1 MKRYF
6 GTDGI
11 RGKALEKLN
20 SNVAFKLGQAIAK
33 SLKPMEVVI
42 GEDTRQSSSLLAYGV
57 AYGLAL
63 AGVNVY
69 MAGIVSTPMI
79 ALYSKETHKIGVMI
93 TASHNPYTDNGIKVF
108 KNGYKMLDDE
118 ELELEKYIDEDEL
131 LVSNSFGNIL
141 FTDEVRKL
149 YIDKV
154 NSLNLPAFNQSII
167 YDSANGANYK
177 ISNEIMSHYAK
188 NSLQIG
194 NTPDGFNINLNV
206 GSTYIDTISL
216 KVKEHHAQIGLSY
229 DGDGDRL
236 LVVDHSGKLF
246 DGDLIIYIIAKYLK
260 KKGQL
265 KKDTVVLTRMSNL
278 GVINALKGLGINVI
292 LTDVGDKYVSDELVK
307 NGYSL
312 GGENSGHLIL
322 NDYLP
327 SGDGLFASLF
337 LLKVLEEMNET
348 LESATKEIYMYPQVL
363 HNIRNV
369 DKNVLNHPTIINL
382 INDIKEKLGDDSKF
396 FVRPSGT
403 EDLIRVTISH
413 RDETVLKH
421 YLSVVIDEIKRLGE
435 IKK

>member
-1 MKRYF
+1 
-6 GTDGI
+6 
-11 RGKALEKLN
+11 
-20 SNVAFKLGQAIAK
+20 
-33 SLKPMEVVI
+33 
-42 GEDTRQSSSLLAYGV
+42 
-57 AYGLAL
+57 
-63 AGVNVY
+63 
-69 MAGIVSTPMI
+69 
-79 ALYSKETHKIGVMI
+79 
-93 TASHNPYTDNGIKVF
+93 
-108 KNGYKMLDDE
+108 
-118 ELELEKYIDEDEL
+118 
-131 LVSNSFGNIL
+131 
-141 FTDEVRKL
+141 
-149 YIDKV
+149 
-154 NSLNLPAFNQSII
+154 
-167 YDSANGANYK
+167 
-177 ISNEIMSHYAK
+177 
-188 NSLQIG
+188 
-194 NTPDGFNINLNV
+194 DGFNINLNV

>member
-1 MKRYF
+1 MKKYF

-20 SNVAFKLGQAIAK
+20 SNLAFKLGQAIAK

-57 AYGLAL
+57 AYGLSL

-131 LVSNSFGNIL
+131 LVSNSFGKIL

-154 NSLNLPAFNQSII
+154 NSLNLPSFNQSII

-216 KVKEHHAQIGLSY
+216 KVKEHLAQIGLSY

-265 KKDTVVLTRMSNL
+265 RKDTVVLT
-278 GVINALKGLGINVI
+278 
-292 LTDVGDKYVSDELVK
+292 
-307 NGYSL
+307 
-312 GGENSGHLIL
+312 
-322 NDYLP
+322 
-327 SGDGLFASLF
+327 
-337 LLKVLEEMNET
+337 
-348 LESATKEIYMYPQVL
+348 
-363 HNIRNV
+363 
-369 DKNVLNHPTIINL
+369 
-382 INDIKEKLGDDSKF
+382 
-396 FVRPSGT
+396 
-403 EDLIRVTISH
+403 
-413 RDETVLKH
+413 
-421 YLSVVIDEIKRLGE
+421 
-435 IKK
+435 